1 MARIA
6 EQMGRTSLMAAAHLL
21 PTPSTRAPSISS
33 GRSAFMVAAI
43 KGIRSSALRSARIKG
58 TAGGSSR
65 GRKERLGDPRG
76 WKERLRRG
84 CGMHAWGCGMR
95 SDELVCGIWE
105 ILSAGS
111 KSEHLCHASGWTEEI
126 LYPCADLGS
135 NFPCAG
141 AAAAIGGGCCGR
153 GEEEAGGSRGV
164 CREAAGC
171 AAGAAAACGLGRT
184 CAMQVVGRQHY

>member
-1 MARIA
+1 
-6 EQMGRTSLMAAAHLL
+6 
-21 PTPSTRAPSISS
+21 
-33 GRSAFMVAAI
+33 MVAAI
-43 KGIRSSALRSARIKG
+43 KGIRSSALGSARMEG
-58 TAGGSSR
+58 PA
-65 GRKERLGDPRG
+65 GDPREDGKSG
-76 WKERLRRG
+76 WGILADGRCG
-84 CGMHAWGCGMR
+84 CGMRAWGCGMR

-141 AAAAIGGGCCGR
+141 AAAAIGSGCCGR

-164 CREAAGC
+164 CGEAAAC
-171 AAGAAAACGLGRT
+171 AAGAAAACGLDRT
-184 CAMQVVGRQHY
+184 CAMQVVGRLHYLHN

>member
-1 MARIA
+1 
-6 EQMGRTSLMAAAHLL
+6 
-21 PTPSTRAPSISS
+21 
-33 GRSAFMVAAI
+33 
-43 KGIRSSALRSARIKG
+43 
-58 TAGGSSR
+58 
-65 GRKERLGDPRG
+65 
-76 WKERLRRG
+76 
-84 CGMHAWGCGMR
+84 MR
-95 SDELVCGIWE
+95 SDPNLSTCLRE

-111 KSEHLCHASGWTEEI
+111 KSEHLCHACGWTEEI

-171 AAGAAAACGLGRT
+171 AARAAAGYGLGRT
-184 CAMQVVGRQHY
+184 CAMERLRDTGLAERAPWKWLDAYIIHIISSRDNGVITTPQPLMEACTHNYTHRLGPPVSHHSGPITRTGHFP